1 MRAAS
6 FRLDRVCATVAQA
19 KRVSSCPHCS
29 GTPLARLRHRAKWR
43 RPRAR
48 HRQRTRVRA
57 GGARPYRRHRRFHYR
72 PRRRHQRPASS
83 APAPCARP
91 ERAAGDRCA
100 PGHRAF
106 ARAAAITHASLNLR
120 GGERVRGAVQVQ
132 NVNAY
137 HSRFRQWL
145 ARFNGVASRYLPNHL
160 GWQWAVDGRR
170 IGSTDAMLRIA
181 LGTSNMKR

>member
-1 MRAAS
+1 M
-6 FRLDRVCATVAQA
+6 
-19 KRVSSCPHCS
+19 
-29 GTPLARLRHRAKWR
+29 
-43 RPRAR
+43 
-48 HRQRTRVRA
+48 
-57 GGARPYRRHRRFHYR
+57 
-72 PRRRHQRPASS
+72 
-83 APAPCARP
+83 
-91 ERAAGDRCA
+91 
-100 PGHRAF
+100 
-106 ARAAAITHASLNLR
+106 
-120 GGERVRGAVQVQ
+120 RGAVQVQ